1 MATASFDAGAAAA
14 PVWKDKKRYLWMLG
28 LVIPVTPLIGLALQH
43 ETGWSG
49 WLWMAKATLAGSPT
63 PWDDFVDDYDR
74 IRDVMAGVFPG
85 FENFNQVVRQTNGF
99 LIAQPA
105 RERTFLTPSG
115 RMEFS
120 HAALPDVVPADAE
133 TLVLQTMR
141 SHDQWNT
148 TIYSNN
154 DRYRGVKNL
163 RELIFMNAEDM
174 AARARAGRLRRHHLH
189 LARRLAAAPHELPGA
204 RLRPAARQRRGLH
217 AGDERADRHRRLQH
231 AERPAAD
238 EERQG
243 HRHAR
248 LTAGLSRRSPR

>member
-99 LIAQPA
+99 RIAQPA

-163 RELIFMNAEDM
+163 RELIFMTP
-174 AARARAGRLRRHHLH
+174 RTWRRAGSSRATSSTSPPPRAT
-189 LARRLAAAPHELPGA
+189 ARSGTSRATGRSPTTCRAAAPRA
-204 RLRPAARQRRGLH
+204 TCRR
-217 AGDERADRHRRLQH
+217 
-231 AERPAAD
+231 
-238 EERQG
+238 
-243 HRHAR
+243 
-248 LTAGLSRRSPR
+248 